1 MIQNS
6 GESMK
11 NDNRLIEKYLL
22 GELQEQEKHEF
33 EKRLHSDEALLHEY
47 ELRKKVNDAIL
58 EQDVMQLR
66 ISMYSLMNGTTSV
79 LGFRTGRFF
88 YWQLA
93 AAVFITFFVI
103 KSFFLNIDKPINQ
116 NTLFAEYYQTCPS
129 YKLSR
134 NGNEQ
139 NAINL
144 LFIQAF
150 TDYENKHFAA
160 AEKSFEMISQSDSS
174 EKMAKFYL
182 ALTQIELNKLTEA
195 KENLTSLMQNENH
208 LFYEQ
213 STWYLALV
221 YLKENKLNESKQLLN
236 IIISEDFYCS
246 EQARKLLR
254 ELN

>member
-1 MIQNS
+1 M
-6 GESMK
+6 
-11 NDNRLIEKYLL
+11 
-22 GELQEQEKHEF
+22 QEKEKHDF
-33 EKRLHSDEALLHEY
+33 EKRLQSDEVLLHEY
-47 ELRKKVNDAIL
+47 ELRKKVNEAIL

-66 ISMYSLMNGTTSV
+66 NSINSLMNGKSLV

-103 KSFFLNIDKPINQ
+103 KSFFLNTDKPINQ

-129 YKLSR
+129 YQLSR

-139 NAINL
+139 NAISL

-150 TDYENKHFAA
+150 TDYENKRFAA

-174 EKMAKFYL
+174 EIMAKFYL
-182 ALTQIELNKLTEA
+182 ALTQIEQNKLTEA
-195 KENLTSLMQNENH
+195 KENLTSLLQNENH

-221 YLKENKLNESKQLLN
+221 YLKEYKLNESKELLN
-236 IIISEDFYCS
+236 VIISEDYYCAK
-246 EQARKLLR
+246 QARKLLR